1 MDEGKGKKREER
13 QVAGT
18 LLSFLYGKKHLLAD
32 DFLAVDDV
40 DAFTQVVVL
49 DGAAVEG
56 GDGLMAESRTADSID
71 T

>member
-18 LLSFLYGKKHLLAD
+18 LLTSLYGKKHLLAD

-40 DAFTQVVVL
+40 DALTQ
-49 DGAAVEG
+49 AVELYDTTIKG
-56 GDGLMAESRTADSID
+56 GDGLRAESRTADSID